1 MLQKN
6 ISEIARALGIDPKTL
21 PAAASLSGVIN
32 ALESRSDIIFEETD
46 LTDDEYDVMAP
57 HLPPDP
63 RGEGNLSNRTV
74 LDALIWVQAR
84 GRALTHLPDKYG
96 KSDSIRKR
104 GERWAVSRVWNNL
117 FDALADLNLPER
129 RRVELRRLCLAYIG
143 RGERIR
149 RGRLRLR

>member
-1 MLQKN
+1 MLEKN
-6 ISEIARALGIDPKTL
+6 IAEMARALGIDPKTL
-21 PAAASLSGVIN
+21 PAAASHSGVN
-32 ALESRSDIIFEETD
+32 KALEGRSDIIVEETD
-46 LTDDEYDVMAP
+46 LTDDEYDVIVP

-104 GERWAVSRVWNNL
+104 AERWALSRVWDYL
-117 FDALADLNLPER
+117 FNALDDLKLSER
-129 RRVELRRLCLAYIG
+129 RRAELRRLCLAYIG

-149 RGRLRLR
+149 HGRQRLR